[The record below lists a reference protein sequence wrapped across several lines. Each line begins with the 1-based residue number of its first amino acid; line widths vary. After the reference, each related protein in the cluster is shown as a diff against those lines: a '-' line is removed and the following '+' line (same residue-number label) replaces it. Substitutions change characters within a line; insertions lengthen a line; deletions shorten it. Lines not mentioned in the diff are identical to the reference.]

1 MPSLLIQQISNNTRR
16 YDQIAQAMKR
26 FSDSSDRLVA
36 KIADLSASIVVDDKP
51 IASNPSTD
59 WKGIIQEDKL
69 YQLYQEVKD
78 YFLVMFIKVENLSA
92 STTDLADQEI
102 KEEIR
107 NLLLDELA
115 QAIDQEFGGLTEQD
129 REEKLNLIP
138 FYELKAPG
146 LLNYLILVPHYKYS
160 FITAHQLEIIKKLI
174 DQVQIPPGYEV

>member
-51 IASNPSTD
+51 IPRTTSTD
-59 WKGIIQEDKL
+59 WRGIIQEDQL
-69 YQLYQEVKD
+69 YQLYQELQD
-78 YFLVMFIKVENLSA
+78 YFFILFIKVESLSPSA
-92 STTDLADQEI
+92 SDLAYQEI
-102 KEEIR
+102 KEKIR
-107 NLLLDELA
+107 TLLLDELA

-160 FITAHQLEIIKKLI
+160 FITAHQLEIIKRLI
-174 DQVQIPPGYEV
+174 DQVQIPPDYDT